1 MKSVVIKWRAV
12 MFTKAITKKP
22 CRALTDGITTA
33 MFGEGRPDYDE
44 AVRQHD
50 IYVQILESLGL

>member
-1 MKSVVIKWRAV
+1 

-22 CRALTDGITTA
+22 CRALTDGITTD